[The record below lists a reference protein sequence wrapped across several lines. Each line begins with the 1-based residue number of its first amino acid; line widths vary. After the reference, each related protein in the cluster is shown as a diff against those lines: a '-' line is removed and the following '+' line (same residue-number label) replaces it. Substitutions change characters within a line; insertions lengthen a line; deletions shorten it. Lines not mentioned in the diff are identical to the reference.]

1 MIDAQGD
8 LRAELGPGWADIVA
22 MPGSGK
28 TLSLVETALDGAKAV
43 LLSPGQPPFAK
54 PAGLQLSPLARRGY
68 NAARRISRAVCA
80 QSGIADSAALRR
92 NFAETGRGFSW

>member
-43 LLSPGQPPFAK
+43 LLSPGQAPFAK
-54 PAGLQLSPLARRGY
+54 PAGLQLSPLARTTPPG
-68 NAARRISRAVCA
+68 ASAGP
-80 QSGIADSAALRR
+80 SGIADSAALRR